1 MATEIG
7 AADEVFHPAGD
18 DADWNES
25 GWFGFNIPQR
35 DINGFVYY
43 FHDVRTGVSGGG
55 PALWDPSGEE
65 VYDCLFYDWR
75 WHQPPTGAL
84 DFRDFA
90 LPNSLRHKVVE
101 PMRRYRLSYA
111 QLGLELDLE
120 WTALMAPHQLGHGT
134 DSAPS
139 HFDQP
144 GRMTGSATLKGERFD
159 VDCYSLR
166 DRTWG
171 PHRPGA
177 RRSGDYLWAIA
188 SPESHWHAITVA
200 NREPGV
206 DNVMGG
212 YLVRDGVMGE
222 LVRGKRRVSQR
233 RSGAPANVE
242 LDAEDDRGRTLHAE
256 GDVRTA
262 LRWLGWP
269 GRLTF
274 WTLTDWQWDGVHGY
288 GEDQEFFS
296 REQAR
301 ELIGL
306 PAVM

>member
-1 MATEIG
+1 MATETAG

-18 DADWNES
+18 DEHWCES
-25 GWFGFNIPQR
+25 GWFGFAIPER

-43 FHDVRTGVSGGG
+43 FHDVRTGISGGG
-55 PALWDPSGEE
+55 PALWDPSGEQ

-75 WHQPPTGAL
+75 WHQPPTGPL
-84 DFRDFA
+84 EFRDFR
-90 LPNSLRHKVVE
+90 LPNSLRHQVLE
-101 PMRRYRLSYA
+101 PMRGYRLSYS

-120 WTALMAPHQLGHGT
+120 WTALMEPHELGHGT
-134 DSAPS
+134 AADPR
-139 HFDQP
+139 HFDQA
-144 GRMTGSATLKGERFD
+144 GRMHGLATLNGEVLD

-188 SPESHWHAITVA
+188 SPREHWHAITVA
-200 NREPGV
+200 GKEPGT
-206 DNVMGG
+206 DKLAGG
-212 YLVRDGVMGE
+212 YFVRDGMLGE
-222 LVRGKRRVSQR
+222 LVAGTRHVVER
-233 RSGAPANVE
+233 RSGVPMRVV

-256 GDVRTA
+256 GQVRTA

-274 WTLTDWQWDGVHGY
+274 WTLTDWRWDGVQGW
-288 GEDQEFFS
+288 GEDQEFFA
-296 REQAR
+296 REQVR
-301 ELIGL
+301 WLIG
-306 PAVM
+306 VG